1 MARKQQT
8 GTVLKDKNDKSV
20 IVGVSWLQRDRIYKK
35 ARRKLTKF
43 VVHDEN
49 NSATVGDRVL
59 IEESRPISKTKRW
72 RLVNILDKV
81 DEIHKPLFDAIHK
94 HREPLFTPTA
104 LADFFAK
111 YGVEEDEFNQLYSS
125 FGVSTK
131 LRQTD
136 ALARD
141 YQIRG
146 VPSFVVNGKYL
157 ILRDGLRNNQEMF
170 DVIDFLVKK
179 ERR

>member
-49 NSATVGDRVL
+49 NLATVGDRVL

-81 DEIHKPLFDAIHK
+81 DVAEIQPSDIVGEAELTGASATG
-94 HREPLFTPTA
+94 ES
-104 LADFFAK
+104 
-111 YGVEEDEFNQLYSS
+111 ED
-125 FGVSTK
+125 
-131 LRQTD
+131 
-136 ALARD
+136 
-141 YQIRG
+141 
-146 VPSFVVNGKYL
+146 
-157 ILRDGLRNNQEMF
+157 
-170 DVIDFLVKK
+170 
-179 ERR
+179 